1 MYIEMLPYIAL
12 IKVLISWLC
21 AALCNLSVMIHSV
34 STSLPGRTTTRATH
48 VAHVTQARDSARQRA
63 RPETTGESK
72 GQEAQSQ
79 NCGQLKVAAK
89 AQKENEQIHHKKQTS
104 KRNIAMSC
112 KVLLQSWHN
121 QQVVIIEALRES
133 EVYRHPKHP
142 TWWMVYCTW
151 TVEKVFLK
159 KTYQLHYSLTIL
171 LILKMK
177 YTMF

>member
-1 MYIEMLPYIAL
+1 MSIVLTHAQNNKTVTL
-12 IKVLISWLC
+12 CAQTHKHKIKREKTRISRVPVRFSTNRRPRDNNNQNATVIPLLISGRRF
-21 AALCNLSVMIHSV
+21 

-104 KRNIAMSC
+104 KRNIG
-112 KVLLQSWHN
+112 VLQGSFT
-121 QQVVIIEALRES
+121 E
-133 EVYRHPKHP
+133 
-142 TWWMVYCTW
+142 
-151 TVEKVFLK
+151 
-159 KTYQLHYSLTIL
+159 LT
-171 LILKMK
+171 
-177 YTMF
+177 